1 MGTNIIQRVLGTNS
15 FYTET
20 YIQDSINFVKSI
32 VFVTSTEA
40 DGYNQLIS
48 MRYPEHQIQADKT
61 TWRYY
66 KHLQGQLHE
75 LDKPVAAVS
84 VDNGTNIQLT
94 RSSLVTH
101 RKTRLEILKFG
112 LYYDNLVKA
121 YPEQELYIRCL
132 VLDLLHTDINAI
144 IELEN
149 FTLVACNKAYI
160 EENEDD
166 LLNDLQ
172 TRINNY
178 KSIWLLPYYALVDN
192 LFLASQFHIFYNFLL
207 TNLLGIRLAN
217 DKTVRAHS
225 YHIRMYFASH
235 HNLDK
240 HLTFLTKKQQLFL
253 YRNML
258 YLDNHSGQNH
268 VFQKLIDVLFT
279 ERNISVVNY
288 IFNQQGTF
296 DLERRVNYVYNQKL
310 LNNKPLVY
318 RDYDYDLAALASK
331 EIPLA
336 PGNLKEYAFN
346 SEQIDRRN
354 KYSLFSTLLTK
365 DLETIL
371 MDETDSVKYKLLDI
385 LTDYWAFLCKNDQVN
400 FLVDITDPITNI
412 STRMTAKDLFKFYVI
427 CLHARSQISL
437 DEFPEYRV
445 KRVFNPTQ
453 PTVTEISGFFYDYRW
468 EHGQAVSTIQSYIPG
483 YRNQL

>member
-225 YHIRMYFASH
+225 YHIR
-235 HNLDK
+235 
-240 HLTFLTKKQQLFL
+240 
-253 YRNML
+253 
-258 YLDNHSGQNH
+258 
-268 VFQKLIDVLFT
+268 
-279 ERNISVVNY
+279 
-288 IFNQQGTF
+288 
-296 DLERRVNYVYNQKL
+296 
-310 LNNKPLVY
+310 
-318 RDYDYDLAALASK
+318 
-331 EIPLA
+331 
-336 PGNLKEYAFN
+336 
-346 SEQIDRRN
+346 
-354 KYSLFSTLLTK
+354 
-365 DLETIL
+365 
-371 MDETDSVKYKLLDI
+371 
-385 LTDYWAFLCKNDQVN
+385 
-400 FLVDITDPITNI
+400 
-412 STRMTAKDLFKFYVI
+412 
-427 CLHARSQISL
+427 
-437 DEFPEYRV
+437 
-445 KRVFNPTQ
+445 
-453 PTVTEISGFFYDYRW
+453 
-468 EHGQAVSTIQSYIPG
+468 
-483 YRNQL
+483 